1 GCGWAVAARD
11 ATGGTAVG
19 FTTGRAPGG
28 VGSNRTRRRAGAPFE
43 LCDMK
48 VRMRSSVSVVMRPP
62 FRRRLASLPSLTARR
77 PKVDSASPRVRQ
89 NSLISWRICSFMA
102 ALPGRVSEAVDVARE
117 PTRAAAV
124 NKKAVVGEDGQ
135 SGWATVPTGGLPV
148 IFNTSGEG
156 LNIPNNLKPRLLGN
170 CPSLGLRSWAVVGTP
185 AQPETADQCEKTQ
198 LKSDIEENGFTLAL
212 DSDVESVDPQVAPQ
226 LLVGN
231 ESPAPVRR
239 YQRQDGIALVGRLIG
254 KIKAGVDL
262 PEHPAREDAEHDM
275 RRLQF
280 AIRAR
285 YRARF
290 DRVKA
295 ESAVFIGCRAT
306 KSHKFRV
313 RSRAAVARM

>member
-1 GCGWAVAARD
+1 MGKV
-11 ATGGTAVG
+11 GG
-19 FTTGRAPGG
+19 PQ
-28 VGSNRTRRRAGAPFE
+28 
-43 LCDMK
+43 L
-48 VRMRSSVSVVMRPP
+48 
-62 FRRRLASLPSLTARR
+62 
-77 PKVDSASPRVRQ
+77 
-89 NSLISWRICSFMA
+89 
-102 ALPGRVSEAVDVARE
+102 
-117 PTRAAAV
+117 
-124 NKKAVVGEDGQ
+124 
-135 SGWATVPTGGLPV
+135 PTGGLPV
-148 IFNTSGEG
+148 IFNTSGEVSTY
-156 LNIPNNLKPRLLGN
+156 PNNLKPRLLGN

-275 RRLQF
+275 RRLQL

-285 YRARF
+285 YGARF

-295 ESAVFIGCRAT
+295 ESAVLIGCRAT

-313 RSRAAVARM
+313 RSRAAVARMGVTALRVRLPHFQHGVIDRHAVAVEHLTLNANLRARSIGGHQIGSSSFLPIISIAWLPVTAAVRRKTVSKERTDRL